1 MDVWWRAGCWME
13 QVPAAVS
20 VASHEPVALRS
31 PEPPP
36 RYTDSN
42 LHTELR
48 HTPTHEAGPWD
59 SFASNSMLKGS
70 KDNGLLYI
78 YLDFDSF
85 SMLLAIFKVIFFWG
99 GGSEEFIF

>member
-1 MDVWWRAGCWME
+1 ME

-48 HTPTHEAGPWD
+48 YTPTHEA
-59 SFASNSMLKGS
+59 FASNSVLKGS
-70 KDNGLLYI
+70 NDNGLL
-78 YLDFDSF
+78 
-85 SMLLAIFKVIFFWG
+85 
-99 GGSEEFIF
+99 

>member
-1 MDVWWRAGCWME
+1 MCVGGAGCWME

-48 HTPTHEAGPWD
+48 HTPTHEAGAVG
-59 SFASNSMLKGS
+59 FFFFKFHVKG
-70 KDNGLLYI
+70 KQGQWFTI
-78 YLDFDSF
+78 YLSR
-85 SMLLAIFKVIFFWG
+85 L
-99 GGSEEFIF
+99 